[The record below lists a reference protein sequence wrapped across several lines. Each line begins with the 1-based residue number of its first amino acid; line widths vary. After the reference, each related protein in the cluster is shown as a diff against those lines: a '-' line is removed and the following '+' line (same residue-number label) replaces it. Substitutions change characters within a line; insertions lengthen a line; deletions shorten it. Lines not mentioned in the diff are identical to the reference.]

1 MSGLTTYPNPVL
13 YPVHVEANTAGSGTP
28 NVLTAAESGTVL
40 TNEGATAQNYHTL
53 PTAVAG
59 LQFTFVVQDADGIRI
74 VAGADD
80 TIRIAA
86 NVSAAAGYIQNSTI
100 GSTITLLAVNAV
112 EWVALGTP
120 AGTWTIDS

>member
-1 MSGLTTYPNPVL
+1 MPSTVSVQPILSPVL
-13 YPVHVEANTAGSGTP
+13 VEPNTAGSGSP
-28 NVLTAAESGTVL
+28 NVLLAKESGTVV

-59 LQFTFVVQDADGIRI
+59 LQFTVVVQDADGIRI